1 MTTLLLAYSIIHD
14 FLITAAI
21 RNGGEGGGGEITFVA
36 GWRAGVQARLTVRRD
51 SEETAGGTTVYPY
64 IVLRVMN
71 VARERMSRGR
81 GRVGGGGRGVLQK
94 TDKRSRSADYIC
106 RCALSL

>member
-14 FLITAAI
+14 FLITAVI
-21 RNGGEGGGGEITFVA
+21 RNGSVRGEGGRGDIEGEGGRLHL
-36 GWRAGVQARLTVRRD
+36 WRAGVQGRLTARKD

-71 VARERMSRGR
+71 AARERMSGR
-81 GRVGGGGRGVLQK
+81 GGREL
-94 TDKRSRSADYIC
+94 
-106 RCALSL
+106 